1 MYILVNYTKE
11 WGIAE
16 VGRFDTWQDA
26 ARELGREVWAC
37 PGGFFAPESR
47 GCNMLIE
54 GGAKIICDSSSIS
67 RAISSL

>member
-26 ARELGREVWAC
+26 AREIATVTWIGDAKC
-37 PGGFFAPESR
+37 D
-47 GCNMLIE
+47 GCC
-54 GGAKIICDSSSIS
+54 G
-67 RAISSL
+67 